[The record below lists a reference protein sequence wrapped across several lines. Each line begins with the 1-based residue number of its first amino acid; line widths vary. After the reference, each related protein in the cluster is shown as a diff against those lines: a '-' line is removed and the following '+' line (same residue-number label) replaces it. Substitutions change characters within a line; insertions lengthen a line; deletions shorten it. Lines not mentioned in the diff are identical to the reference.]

1 MSTGLAGV
9 AILAV
14 GFQLAFQPPI
24 NSALGGHVGR
34 LAASLISFVVGSLIL
49 LLLVLVTG
57 ELARLGELGEVP
69 VVQLSGGLIGATYV
83 ATATLTVSRIGA
95 GAVVAATITGQLISS
110 LLIDDFG
117 IVGVDAVPLDLLR
130 VTGALLLVVGTLLV
144 VERGRRSPESQ
155 PRPFD
160 LPALVA
166 VFVAGVLVGFQH
178 PLNGLLSESSGE
190 LLAGLT
196 NFVVGTALLAVVVF
210 ATGRA
215 ARLPAVRQAPRW
227 QLLGGLIGV
236 ITVLAALTAVSIVG
250 AAGLTAAL
258 VTGQLIGSIAIDRV
272 GAFGLAVRAITYRR
286 AFGALLLIAGTFL
299 CVS

>member
-1 MSTGLAGV
+1 MPFRSTCSGSPERCCWL
-9 AILAV
+9 
-14 GFQLAFQPPI
+14 
-24 NSALGGHVGR
+24 SAR
-34 LAASLISFVVGSLIL
+34 CW
-49 LLLVLVTG
+49 
-57 ELARLGELGEVP
+57 
-69 VVQLSGGLIGATYV
+69 LSSA
-83 ATATLTVSRIGA
+83 
-95 GAVVAATITGQLISS
+95 
-110 LLIDDFG
+110 
-117 IVGVDAVPLDLLR
+117 
-130 VTGALLLVVGTLLV
+130 
-144 VERGRRSPESQ
+144 GRRSPESQ

-286 AFGALLLIAGTFL
+286 AFGALLLIARCLALRLLTRSRFL
-299 CVS
+299 HRLESSACASDR